1 MTIKDVAA
9 YSGVSVSTVSR
20 VLNDHPDVSDGVRER
35 VWAAV
40 HALHYVPNNAARDL
54 VRPTSDSI
62 GLVVRGAENPFFTP
76 IIRAIDETAKAAGYT
91 VVLHQIRA
99 GEDELA
105 AAAELARSKRL
116 LGLILLG
123 GSTDYTAER
132 TARLGVP
139 FVCCSFTN
147 SFGTLSAADYSS
159 VSIDD
164 ERAAAQAVTLLYER
178 GHRDIGILLS
188 APDDRSI
195 SELRCRGY
203 RRALREN
210 GLASDDALVLA
221 CGSYDMSDAYRCV
234 RAAIDGGLRFTAL
247 FCISDAMAMAAIKAL
262 SDAGVRVPEDCSVIA
277 IDGIESTL
285 YTIPTLTTLVQPKE
299 AMGRRAV
306 ELLDALLH
314 GGGCRCELLDTSLRE
329 GGSVC
334 SRRT

>member
-20 VLNDHPDVSDGVRER
+20 VLNDHPDVSDSVRER

-54 VRPTSDSI
+54 VRSPGDSI

-76 IIRAIDETAKAAGYT
+76 IIRTIDETSKAVGYS

-123 GSTDYTAER
+123 GSSDYTAER

-147 SFGTLSAADYSS
+147 SFGTLSPTEYSS

-164 ERAAAQAVTLLYER
+164 ERAAAQAVGLLCER
-178 GHRDIGILLS
+178 GHRDIAVVLS

-195 SELRCRGY
+195 GELRYRGY

-210 GLASDDALVLA
+210 GLPFDDALVLA
-221 CGSYDMSDAYRCV
+221 CGSYDMHDAYCRV
-234 RAAIDGGLRFTAL
+234 RAAIDEGRRFTAL

-262 SDAGVRVPEDCSVIA
+262 TDLGVRVPEDCSVIA
-277 IDGIESTL
+277 IDGIESTR
-285 YTIPTLTTLVQPKE
+285 YTVPTLTTLVQPKE

-306 ELLDALLH
+306 GLLDELLH
-314 GGGCRCELLDTSLRE
+314 GGGCRRELLETTLRE

-334 SRRT
+334 ERH